1 MRRVSALIFHFIQE
15 LLRDFVRE
23 TDAVVYGN
31 VDVDFTFTHHLGRV
45 TEGEEGGVKE

>member
-1 MRRVSALIFHFIQE
+1 M
-15 LLRDFVRE
+15 RE

-45 TEGEEGGVKE
+45 TEGGHLVIIAFHHYMIRE